1 MTLGSPGPDRNHAT
15 AALVFLVVGI
25 LLLVWAW
32 GSWVY
37 RTSVSAT
44 SPIVAEAAG
53 RQEKPDPVGEDAMFR
68 PWLIVGAV
76 LVPVILFGCYVLVR
90 STRRSTKAG
99 GREEVRPSSMVD
111 VSAAHGLREYDSG
124 VEPDNDGM

>member
-1 MTLGSPGPDRNHAT
+1 MTFGSPVTDRNRAT
-15 AALVFLVVGI
+15 AALVFLVMGI

-32 GSWVY
+32 GNWVY

-53 RQEKPDPVGEDAMFR
+53 RQEKPGPVGEDAMFR
-68 PWLIVGAV
+68 PSLIVGAV
-76 LVPVILFGCYVLVR
+76 LVPVILFGGYVLVR

-99 GREEVRPSSMVD
+99 GREEASPSSMVD
-111 VSAAHGLREYDSG
+111 VSAARSLREYDNG

>member
-1 MTLGSPGPDRNHAT
+1 MTLGSPVTDRNRAT

-68 PWLIVGAV
+68 PSLIVGAV
-76 LVPVILFGCYVLVR
+76 LVAVILFGGYVLVR
-90 STRRSTKAG
+90 STRRSTKPG
-99 GREEVRPSSMVD
+99 GRQEARPSSMVD
-111 VSAAHGLREYDSG
+111 ASAAHRLREYDSG
-124 VEPDNDGM
+124 VELDNDGM